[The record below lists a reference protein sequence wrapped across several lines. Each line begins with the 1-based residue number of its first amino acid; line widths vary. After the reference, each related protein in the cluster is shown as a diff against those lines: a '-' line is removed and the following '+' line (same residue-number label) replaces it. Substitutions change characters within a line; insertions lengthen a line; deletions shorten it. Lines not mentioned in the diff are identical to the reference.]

1 MKKFEP
7 PRDYGD
13 VVTAT
18 NAPMVSSPDDIE
30 ENVSHGEEE
39 EAQEEKDEDMNKE
52 AANIEMPSL

>member
-18 NAPMVSSPDDIE
+18 KAKMISLPDGIE
-30 ENVSHGEEE
+30 ENVSHGEE
-39 EAQEEKDEDMNKE
+39 AQEEEDEDMNK
-52 AANIEMPSL
+52 